1 MELKSQDYEK
11 VVNLI
16 IDKIKSNVSLSGE
29 DEELHSEYGVFSTM
43 DMAIEKAYI
52 AQKEL
57 VKFTFDFREKII
69 KSMKEEFTK
78 NIDLLSKMAVEE
90 TEMGNYEHKRLKNR
104 LVVDKTP
111 GTEDLRAEAYTGDHG
126 LTLLELSP
134 FGVIGSITPTTNPS
148 ETILCNSI
156 GMIAAGNSVVFS
168 PHPRA
173 KNTSIKTIK
182 ILNMAIEKCGGPKN
196 LLTTVQNPSVEN
208 VNILMKHPKI
218 NILCVTGGP
227 GVVKIALSSG
237 KKAIGAGAGNPP
249 CVVDETADI
258 EKAGKDIIDGCTFD
272 NNLPCTGEKEV
283 IVLDE
288 VCDHL
293 ISSMKRYGAFELK
306 KDMIDKLEELIIEDG
321 HPNKDFIGKSA
332 EYILD
337 KLGISY
343 PAKTRCIICE
353 TKLDHIFVMEE
364 LMMPVLAIVR
374 AKNIN
379 EAIDMA
385 VICEKGN
392 RHTAMMHSKNI
403 DNLTNMARR
412 IQTTIFVKNA
422 PSYAGIGFG
431 GEGYCTFTIA
441 GPTGEGLTSAR
452 TFARRRRCVLSDGF
466 FIK

>member
-1 MELKSQDYEK
+1 MKLESQDYEK

-16 IDKIKSNVSLSGE
+16 IDKIKGNMSLENDS
-29 DEELHSEYGVFSTM
+29 LNHSEYGIFSTM

-69 KSMKEEFTK
+69 ISMKEEFTK
-78 NIDLLSKMAVEE
+78 NIDLLSQMAVEE
-90 TEMGNYEHKRLKNR
+90 TGMGNYEHKRLKNK

-111 GTEDLRAEAYTGDHG
+111 GTEDLRAEAYTGDYG

-148 ETILCNSI
+148 ETILCNAI
-156 GMIAAGNSVVFS
+156 GMIAAGNSIVFS

-173 KNTSIKTIK
+173 KNTSIKTIE
-182 ILNMAIEKCGGPKN
+182 ILNMAIQKCGGPKN
-196 LLTTVQNPSVEN
+196 LITTVKDPSVEN
-208 VNILMKHPKI
+208 VNIMMKHPKI
-218 NILCVTGGP
+218 NMLCVTGGP

-272 NNLPCTGEKEV
+272 NNLPCTSEKEV

-306 KDMIDKLEELIIEDG
+306 GNMIDKLKELIIEDD

-332 EYILD
+332 QYILN
-337 KLGISY
+337 KLGVSY
-343 PAKTRCIICE
+343 PDGTRCIICE

-364 LMMPVLAIVR
+364 LMMPVLPIVR
-374 AKNIN
+374 AKNIS

-403 DNLTNMARR
+403 DNLTKMART

-422 PSYAGIGFG
+422 PSYAGIGFL

-452 TFARRRRCVLSDGF
+452 VFARRRRCVLSDGF